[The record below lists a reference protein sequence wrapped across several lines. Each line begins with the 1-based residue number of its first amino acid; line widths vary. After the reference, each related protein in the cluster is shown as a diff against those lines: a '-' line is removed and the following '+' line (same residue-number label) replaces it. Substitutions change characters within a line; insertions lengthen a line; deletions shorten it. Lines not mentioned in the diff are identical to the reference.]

1 MKKNLNIQQ
10 KLILPIALLG
20 VVALISNLLA
30 ASSIHLVHTNAA
42 NIVEDYMVS
51 ENRLAEIRRSILDI
65 HKMALSHIVATDY
78 STMIDVAAQIKEKEA
93 ALDGL
98 MEGYESYAAE
108 AAPYQELLENYDA
121 FKHALVSL
129 LCASAD
135 SKTQD
140 AYALANGDVSTYGD
154 AAEDNI
160 ESLYASVHKQTT
172 DARHRLTV
180 VYIVSL
186 VISTVS
192 IITGILLML
201 AAIRMIMEHVVRPI
215 QGTIRT
221 LQGSSERIRHV
232 TGEVLDRT
240 RTSNKSTKDLSSIT
254 ETLSAA
260 IQEVAGSSSVINSH
274 VSEIKQDV
282 HDMAEECGMITGY
295 CAAMHERAAGLE
307 QSAQTNADVI
317 RAKVSDMLS
326 VLDDAIQQSR
336 SVDKVELLT
345 KDIVGISSTT
355 DLIALN
361 ASVEA
366 ARAGEAG
373 KGFAV
378 VAEKIR
384 GLANSCQQTAN
395 DIQEI
400 NKVVTSAVYTLS
412 GHAQDLIDY
421 LNGSILTGFQESI
434 HSGKQYKDDSVY
446 IEQAMDKFSSRTD
459 RLKDS
464 IVEIAASI
472 DSIASTISQ
481 SAAGITGVADSTK
494 DLVGDMADIT
504 SRMDINQDIVKELQK
519 QTDILAD
526 M

>member
-20 VVALISNLLA
+20 VVALISNVLA
-30 ASSIHLVHTNAA
+30 ASCIHHVHANAA

-51 ENRLAEIRRSILDI
+51 ENKLAEIRRSILDI
-65 HKMALSHIVATDY
+65 HKMALSHIVATNY

-98 MEGYESYAAE
+98 LEGYESYAAE
-108 AAPYQELLENYDA
+108 TAPYQELLENYDA
-121 FKHALVSL
+121 FKHALVFL

-140 AYALANGDVSTYGD
+140 AYALANGDVSTYGN

-160 ESLYASVHKQTT
+160 ETLYDSIHKQTT

-180 VYIVSL
+180 VYIISL
-186 VISTVS
+186 VISAVS

-221 LQGSSERIRHV
+221 LQGSSERISDV

-240 RTSNKSTKDLSSIT
+240 RTSNKSTKDLSSLT

-260 IQEVAGSSSVINSH
+260 IQEVASSSSVINGH
-274 VSEIKQDV
+274 VAGIKQDV
-282 HDMAEECGMITGY
+282 HDMAGECSLITAY
-295 CAAMHERAAGLE
+295 SAAMRERADGLE
-307 QSAQTNADVI
+307 RSAQANTEVI
-317 RAKVSDMLS
+317 RTKVADISA
-326 VLDDAIQQSR
+326 VLHDAIEQSR
-336 SVDKVELLT
+336 SVDKVDLLT
-345 KDIVGISSTT
+345 KDIVGISGTT

-378 VAEKIR
+378 VAGEIR
-384 GLANSCQQTAN
+384 ELANSCQQTAN
-395 DIQEI
+395 NIQEV

-421 LNGSILTGFQESI
+421 LNGSILTGFQEFV
-434 HSGKQYKDDSVY
+434 HSGKQYKDDAVY
-446 IEQAMDKFSSRTD
+446 IEQVMDKFNSRTD
-459 RLKDS
+459 HLKDS
-464 IVEIAASI
+464 VTEIAGSI
-472 DSIASTISQ
+472 DSITSTISQ
-481 SAAGITGVADSTK
+481 SAAGITGVADSTR

-504 SRMDINQDIVKELQK
+504 SRMDINQDIVRELQK
-519 QTDILAD
+519 QTDVLAD
-526 M
+526 L